1 LYRLG
6 IISEGNINIKHCHLF
21 LLKKNLNEACRGSV
35 EGRCPNEKGFVG
47 VLGSDLQYAL
57 YFICRS
63 EVEGHEKNT
72 EPSFHI
78 QQDENVIHPD
88 VRDQ

>member
-1 LYRLG
+1 ML
-6 IISEGNINIKHCHLF
+6 ISTSVSLF
-21 LLKKNLNEACRGSV
+21 SSKRTSNEACRGSV
-35 EGRCPNEKGFVG
+35 EGRCPIEKGCVG
-47 VLGSDLQYAL
+47 VLGSDLLYAL
-57 YFICRS
+57 SFVYRS

>member
-1 LYRLG
+1 MSEEILISTSVRLF
-6 IISEGNINIKHCHLF
+6 SS
-21 LLKKNLNEACRGSV
+21 NEACRGSV
-35 EGRCPNEKGFVG
+35 EGRCPNEKGCVG
-47 VLGSDLQYAL
+47 VLGSDLLYAL
-57 YFICRS
+57 FFVCRS
-63 EVEGHEKNT
+63 EVEGLEKYT